1 MKNLPTVSDVALL
14 QKISLLDI
22 LTPESKQEFL
32 AAISIIRFSRYQYLF
47 QPGQTLLQGYFILQG
62 ATRQYY
68 LCDGK
73 EIVTRLSVE
82 GEMCG
87 TFYSF
92 ISGKPT
98 FEYAEAVEDV
108 VVAAIARYDIERLCA
123 QYIDIANLERKITE
137 MYLIQEQDRALM
149 LQFHSAQERYQDLLE
164 TRPDI
169 FLRFS
174 VGSIA
179 SYLGMT
185 QETLSR
191 LRTKKIVRR
200 I

>member
-1 MKNLPTVSDVALL
+1 MKNLPTVSDTALL
-14 QKISLLDI
+14 QNVSFLDV
-22 LTPESKQEFL
+22 LTPESRQEFL
-32 AAISIIRFSRYQYLF
+32 AAISIIRFSRYQHLF

-68 LCDGK
+68 LCEGK

-108 VVAAIARYDIERLCA
+108 VVAAIARHDIERLCA
-123 QYIDIANLERKITE
+123 EYIDIANLERRITE
-137 MYLIQEQDRALM
+137 VAVKPL
-149 LQFHSAQERYQDLLE
+149 
-164 TRPDI
+164 P
-169 FLRFS
+169 
-174 VGSIA
+174 
-179 SYLGMT
+179 LGMGM
-185 QETLSR
+185 
-191 LRTKKIVRR
+191 
-200 I
+200 